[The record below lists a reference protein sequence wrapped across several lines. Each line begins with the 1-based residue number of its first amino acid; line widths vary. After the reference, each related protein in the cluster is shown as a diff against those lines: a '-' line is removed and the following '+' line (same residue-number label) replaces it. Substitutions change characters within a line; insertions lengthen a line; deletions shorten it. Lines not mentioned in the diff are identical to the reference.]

1 MNKYPYRIPITQPS
15 ITDVEIRSVNQ
26 AIRHGWGKNAYSYIS
41 KFETEFANYIGVKYA
56 MTTSSC
62 TGALHLA
69 MLSLGIKS
77 GMEVIV
83 PDITWAATV
92 FPISYVGAKPIFV
105 DIDKNTWCL
114 DPAQIEKQI
123 NSKTKA
129 IIPVHLYG
137 HPADMDAINK
147 IARRYNLY
155 VIEDAAE
162 SIGAEYKGHKTG
174 SLADIAVFSFHG
186 TKTLTTGEGGMFLT
200 NNRKIYERAKFLN
213 NLAKSPDKIF
223 WNLEIGYKYLMSD
236 IQASLGLA
244 QLSRIKTLLTKKKQI
259 FNWYYRRL
267 KNIPGVYLNFQA
279 KNNINSYWMINVV
292 IDKKYKINKQQ
303 LMQKLDSYNITPRP
317 FFYPLSSLP
326 PYKTKVN
333 NPVSYDLSSR
343 AVNLPCGYNITQK
356 EVNYICDILIK
367 IINS

>member
-77 GMEVIV
+77 CMEVIV

-244 QLSRIKTLLTKKKQI
+244 QL
-259 FNWYYRRL
+259 
-267 KNIPGVYLNFQA
+267 
-279 KNNINSYWMINVV
+279 
-292 IDKKYKINKQQ
+292 
-303 LMQKLDSYNITPRP
+303 
-317 FFYPLSSLP
+317 
-326 PYKTKVN
+326 
-333 NPVSYDLSSR
+333 
-343 AVNLPCGYNITQK
+343 
-356 EVNYICDILIK
+356 
-367 IINS
+367 